1 MPDHHHPESRMTQP
15 PTARQLRY
23 LRDLSQRTG
32 RTFVPPK
39 TRSEASAAIKQLQT
53 APRSTRIERDLD
65 RQVDQP
71 AYGTAVRDDETT
83 GFGVTA
89 RWA

>member
-1 MPDHHHPESRMTQP
+1 MTQP

-23 LRDLSQRTG
+23 LRELAQRTG

-39 TRSEASAAIKQLQT
+39 TKHQASAAIGQLQA
-53 APRSTRIERDLD
+53 APRSSRIERHLD
-65 RQVDQP
+65 CQVDQP

-83 GFGVTA
+83 GFGATA

>member
-1 MPDHHHPESRMTQP
+1 MTQP
-15 PTARQLRY
+15 PTARQLSY
-23 LRDLSQRTG
+23 LRELAQRTG

-39 TRSEASAAIKQLQT
+39 TKAEASAAIKQLQH
-53 APRSTRIERDLD
+53 APRSSPIERHLD
-65 RQVDQP
+65 HQIDPP

-83 GFGVTA
+83 GYGATA